1 MATNPAKNIPAG
13 LFKKFGWLFW
23 PPFLSLANPTKIKS
37 QNNRGQYSSLV
48 AHVLLVLGHLGST
61 DGGENF
67 PPFVF
72 ELRSHYCC

>member
-37 QNNRGQYSSLV
+37 QNSI
-48 AHVLLVLGHLGST
+48 AHVLLVLGNLGST
-61 DGGENF
+61 DGEENF
-67 PPFVF
+67 PSFVF
-72 ELRSHYCC
+72 ELRSHYC